1 MSLLRHESEE
11 EIDDTA
17 LGEEYTKG
25 SSHMVWA
32 VVIAAVLISIAIA
45 VFVFAGEKPPIA
57 SGEIVQV
64 WAHPSHVVTSG
75 FDANGEAMAKES
87 FDQVLIFAHIKL
99 RNQSQN
105 QLNLDDILA
114 NAKLGD
120 GTLSVSAGSA
130 SQFQEVFLVYPEL
143 AALHTSVLPPHTIL
157 APGQTLD
164 GTAFWAVRL
173 SKSEWDARQELNF
186 TFRFQYQ
193 PSLVLAP
200 HSAIIEK

>member
-1 MSLLRHESEE
+1 MSLLHQNPSEE
-11 EIDDTA
+11 LDDAARGEA
-17 LGEEYTKG
+17 LTKG
-25 SSHMVWA
+25 TSHVVWA
-32 VVIAAVLISIAIA
+32 SIAAVVVVSAAIA
-45 VFVFAGEKPPIA
+45 LYFIAGEKPPVA

-200 HSAIIEK
+200 HSAIIEQ